1 MGQVEYP
8 CVAGCRDGFVQ
19 QLALYYLKN
28 HYRYYVSGFV
38 RDGKDPA
45 EVDRKILAKYGVA
58 IDKWERHRR
67 KKAGLANVQYLR
79 HERRFLILATGP
91 WGAHRFFEEEAEIRD
106 AREVP
111 IRAGGYELSYRGER
125 VWVRI
130 ERERLRQLRAYFL
143 DIATRR
149 RASELEAEFRSLPY
163 EPYRPVRY
171 QLFRLLEEVNA
182 LRKRAGGMAPVAT
195 AAIRFRRRI
204 VPVFSGAGPAGSGPR
219 PASARPGDVEPP
231 GG

>member
-1 MGQVEYP
+1 MGETDYP
-8 CVAGCRDGFVQ
+8 CVASCQDGFVQ

-28 HYRYYVSGFV
+28 HYRYYVSGFIPE
-38 RDGKDPA
+38 GKDPA
-45 EVDRKILAKYGVA
+45 QVDVKLLRKYRVA

-79 HERRFLILATGP
+79 HDRRFLVLATDPFGKHP
-91 WGAHRFFEEEAEIRD
+91 FFEEEQGIRD

-111 IRAGGYELSYRGER
+111 IRVGEYELSYRGGR

-130 ERERLRQLRAYFL
+130 ARDRLKALRAYLL

-149 RASELEAEFRSLPY
+149 SAQDLAEEFRSLPF

-171 QLFRLLEEVNA
+171 QLFRLLEEVND
-182 LRKRAGGMAPVAT
+182 LRKRAGGLKAVPESAV
-195 AAIRFRRRI
+195 RFKRRI
-204 VPVFSGAGPAGSGPR
+204 VRVF
-219 PASARPGDVEPP
+219 E
-231 GG
+231 